1 MPFQMALC
9 FRLVGVSSVEQC
21 SRNCVVYLLQNILIV
36 TIGTCELEVTCIP
49 ETQDLLAEE
58 ELRSGTTSPEI
69 PLQAP
74 PPNVQEHSDTE
85 KSSLEDDL
93 TPSSSVNDN
102 FERLVSSDVL
112 EDSIVDGQLDQQQ
125 SDLSQVSDS
134 SNLSTSGGKRKR
146 LERLLAK
153 NRCPNRHLLRKLL
166 GKTRTI
172 SGATSSRTDTE
183 RDGLS
188 NKTVKQKKGNMKS
201 KESLK
206 QDQSEM
212 RSSDNFDEK
221 NGSKL
226 QQSMSLSVGISDS
239 APGDAVGLS
248 VGAAEK
254 TPKRALRLSRKKPRT
269 VSYEEIES
277 TSVNFPPP
285 RNSGIEAMDS
295 HSDSQQDL
303 SSERTQSQVLS
314 INKGNCAA
322 EITKLHSET
331 TSNPSQN
338 SNATIPTTSEPVEI
352 SSVETHPT
360 NSGNSN
366 GTTKD
371 ISSVESAESQDLLEG
386 EMTQGDGT
394 SKSIDSDEKVLRSGR
409 RLVSP
414 TPVALQQSRRR
425 KNTTSSLQLTG
436 GEVTMPTA
444 QEKRPKYAVTDSNR
458 TTVTKAASTR
468 GVISTKS
475 AASTPPPLHTKPSS
489 PPLSG
494 IDAPPHLKLTTPD
507 ASESEHT
514 GITSPGKNV
523 SPKIKRLR
531 GTNESKLNDSKVN
544 GDNSS
549 GRNAES
555 GNHSSPTVQTK
566 GMTAS
571 TSESSDSDCT
581 VSNAN
586 TSSKLKLS
594 LPSAQ
599 IKGTGSLKSDSDDQ
613 SVDENSTVS
622 RASTKTKPISSAQ
635 SKTKQPTALVKHA
648 MPVATTSISS
658 KAKPLSATNPKRK
671 QCTAFVKPPL
681 HETPVIIS
689 SSDSESDTASSTS
702 PVRKKLMFPTPLHS
716 APQAPSQATPSPS
729 PGQSAAQ
736 SPSHSASLR
745 RALHAPRQS
754 GKLTRPNFSKI
765 TAAQRV
771 AVKRKIAPSILP
783 VAKRGK
789 VDLEAKSHTTIT
801 VSNSGIHCSNE
812 ESASDSSS
820 SSGMYLYNY
829 NYGL

>member
-1 MPFQMALC
+1 MSN
-9 FRLVGVSSVEQC
+9 V
-21 SRNCVVYLLQNILIV
+21 NIYIV
-36 TIGTCELEVTCIP
+36 TIGMCESEVSCIP

-58 ELRSGTTSPEI
+58 ELSSGATSPEI

-74 PPNVQEHSDTE
+74 PPNVQEHSDAE

-93 TPSSSVNDN
+93 TPSSSVNEI

-112 EDSIVDGQLDQQQ
+112 EDSIVEGELDQQSFGSQ
-125 SDLSQVSDS
+125 SDLSQFSDS

-166 GKTRTI
+166 GKTRTV

-188 NKTVKQKKGNMKS
+188 NKTVRQKKGKMKS

-206 QDQSEM
+206 QDQSEL
-212 RSSDNFDEK
+212 SSSNNFDER

-226 QQSMSLSVGISDS
+226 QQSMSLSVDISDS

-254 TPKRALRLSRKKPRT
+254 TRKRALRLSRKKPKT

-277 TSVNFPPP
+277 TSGNFSPP
-285 RNSGIEAMDS
+285 RNSGIEAIDTY
-295 HSDSQQDL
+295 SDSQQDL

-322 EITKLHSET
+322 KITKLHSET

-338 SNATIPTTSEPVEI
+338 MNATIPTTIEPVEI

-366 GTTKD
+366 GTTND
-371 ISSVESAESQDLLEG
+371 ISTVESAESQDLLEG
-386 EMTQGDGT
+386 EMTQSNGT
-394 SKSIDSDEKVLRSGR
+394 SKSIESDEKVLRSGR

-444 QEKRPKYAVTDSNR
+444 QEKRRKYAVTDSDR
-458 TTVTKAASTR
+458 KTVTKAASTR

-475 AASTPPPLHTKPSS
+475 AAGTPPPLHTKPSS

-544 GDNSS
+544 SDNSS
-549 GRNAES
+549 GCYSKS
-555 GNHSSPTVQTK
+555 GNHSSATVQTK
-566 GMTAS
+566 GMTSS

-586 TSSKLKLS
+586 TSSKLKHL

-599 IKGTGSLKSDSDDQ
+599 IKGTGSQKSDSDDQ

-622 RASTKTKPISSAQ
+622 AASTKTKPISSAQ

-671 QCTAFVKPPL
+671 QSTALVKPPL

-716 APQAPSQATPSPS
+716 APQAPSQSTPSPS

-736 SPSHSASLR
+736 RPSHSASLR
-745 RALHAPRQS
+745 RALHASRQS
-754 GKLTRPNFSKI
+754 GKLTRPNCSKI
-765 TAAQRV
+765 TAAQQV

-783 VAKRGK
+783 AAKRGK

-801 VSNSGIHCSNE
+801 VSNSGNHCSNE

-820 SSGMYLYNY
+820 SSGTYLFNY

>member
-1 MPFQMALC
+1 M
-9 FRLVGVSSVEQC
+9 S
-21 SRNCVVYLLQNILIV
+21 NIYIV
-36 TIGTCELEVTCIP
+36 TIGMCESEVTCIP

-58 ELRSGTTSPEI
+58 ELSSGATSPEI

-74 PPNVQEHSDTE
+74 PPNVQEHSDAE

-93 TPSSSVNDN
+93 TPSSSVNEN

-112 EDSIVDGQLDQQQ
+112 EDSIVEGQLDQQSFGSQ
-125 SDLSQVSDS
+125 SDLSQFSDS

-166 GKTRTI
+166 GKTRTV

-188 NKTVKQKKGNMKS
+188 NKTVRQKKGKMKS

-206 QDQSEM
+206 QDQSEL
-212 RSSDNFDEK
+212 SSSNDFDER

-226 QQSMSLSVGISDS
+226 QQPMSLSVGISDS

-254 TPKRALRLSRKKPRT
+254 TRKRALRLSRKKPKT

-277 TSVNFPPP
+277 TSTNFPPP
-285 RNSGIEAMDS
+285 RNSGIEAIDSLSDS
-295 HSDSQQDL
+295 HQDL
-303 SSERTQSQVLS
+303 SSERTQSEVLS
-314 INKGNCAA
+314 INKGNAA
-322 EITKLHSET
+322 AKLTKLHSET
-331 TSNPSQN
+331 TSSASQN

-352 SSVETHPT
+352 STVETHPT

-371 ISSVESAESQDLLEG
+371 ISSVESAESQDLFEG
-386 EMTQGDGT
+386 EKTQVNGT

-444 QEKRPKYAVTDSNR
+444 HEKRPKYAVTDSDR
-458 TTVTKAASTR
+458 KTVTKAASTR
-468 GVISTKS
+468 GVSSTKS

-489 PPLSG
+489 QPLSG
-494 IDAPPHLKLTTPD
+494 IDAPRHLKLTTPD
-507 ASESEHT
+507 TSESEHT

-531 GTNESKLNDSKVN
+531 VANESKLNDSKVN

-555 GNHSSPTVQTK
+555 GNHSSIRIQTK
-566 GMTAS
+566 GPKPVHPQPQPRTVSSTEPQPLSQLEKSSPCPDTEWQTDQTKLLQNHRCS
-571 TSESSDSDCT
+571 TSC
-581 VSNAN
+581 
-586 TSSKLKLS
+586 
-594 LPSAQ
+594 
-599 IKGTGSLKSDSDDQ
+599 
-613 SVDENSTVS
+613 
-622 RASTKTKPISSAQ
+622 
-635 SKTKQPTALVKHA
+635 
-648 MPVATTSISS
+648 
-658 KAKPLSATNPKRK
+658 
-671 QCTAFVKPPL
+671 C
-681 HETPVIIS
+681 ET
-689 SSDSESDTASSTS
+689 
-702 PVRKKLMFPTPLHS
+702 
-716 APQAPSQATPSPS
+716 
-729 PGQSAAQ
+729 
-736 SPSHSASLR
+736 
-745 RALHAPRQS
+745 
-754 GKLTRPNFSKI
+754 
-765 TAAQRV
+765 
-771 AVKRKIAPSILP
+771 
-783 VAKRGK
+783 
-789 VDLEAKSHTTIT
+789 
-801 VSNSGIHCSNE
+801 
-812 ESASDSSS
+812 
-820 SSGMYLYNY
+820 
-829 NYGL
+829 